1 MDKENAMPDSAAMKA
16 VLLAYA
22 ERFNAGDAQGV
33 AALYADD
40 ATVEDPVG
48 AQPIAGKPAI
58 LAFYQHAT
66 SLGARLEVVAPPRG
80 SHGNAAALT
89 FAVHARLEG
98 RPARI
103 DVTDIMTFA
112 ADGRIQSMRAHWGP
126 DDVHFL

>member
-1 MDKENAMPDSAAMKA
+1 MPDSAAMKA
-16 VLLAYA
+16 TLLAYV

-58 LAFYQHAT
+58 LAFYQHTT
-66 SLGARLEVVAPPRG
+66 SLGAQLEAVAPPRG

>member
-1 MDKENAMPDSAAMKA
+1 MPASAAMKA
-16 VLLAYA
+16 TLLAYV
-22 ERFNAGDAQGV
+22 ERFNAGDATGV

-48 AQPIAGKPAI
+48 AQPLAGKPAI
-58 LAFYQHAT
+58 LAFYRHAT

-89 FAVHARLEG
+89 FEVHARLEG

>member
-1 MDKENAMPDSAAMKA
+1 MKTT
-16 VLLAYA
+16 LFAYV
-22 ERFNAGDAQGV
+22 ERFNAGDAPGV

-40 ATVEDPVG
+40 AAVEDPVG
-48 AQPIAGKPAI
+48 AQPIAGKAAI

-66 SLGARLEVVAPPRG
+66 ALGARLEVVTPPRG

-89 FAVHARLEG
+89 FAVHARVEG

-103 DVTDIMTFA
+103 DVTDVMTFA

-126 DDVHFL
+126 DDFHFL